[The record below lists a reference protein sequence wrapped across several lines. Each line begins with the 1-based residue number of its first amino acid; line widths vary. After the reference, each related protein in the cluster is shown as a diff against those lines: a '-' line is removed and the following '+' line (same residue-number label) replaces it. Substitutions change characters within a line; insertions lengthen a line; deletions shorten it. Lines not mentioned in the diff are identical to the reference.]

1 MTGKIR
7 VLIADDEA
15 LLRDGLQTILNLEED
30 MEVVGLAADGRE
42 AYERA
47 QELQP
52 DVVLL
57 DIRMPGMDGVESLRL
72 IKRALPR
79 TKAVMLTTFNDE
91 DYIVSALAAGADGYL
106 LKDLEGQQLIDA
118 IRRASRDQLMLP
130 AKVAGKLAERL
141 AVLQAIDD
149 TKKKM
154 KKLDTDIIDLT
165 PREREIAALMVQGL
179 TNREIADHLSLS
191 EGTIK
196 NYISV
201 IYSKL
206 GTSDRTRAVSYLASY
221 LAKHL
226 ESPEHP

>member
-1 MTGKIR
+1 MTEKIR
-7 VLIADDEA
+7 VLIADDEV
-15 LLRDGLQTILNLEED
+15 LLRDGLRTIIDLEED
-30 MEVVGLAADGRE
+30 MEVAGMAADGRE
-42 AYERA
+42 AYELA
-47 QELQP
+47 QELRP

-79 TKAVMLTTFNDE
+79 TKVVMLTTFNDE
-91 DYIVSALAAGADGYL
+91 EYIVGALAAEADGYL
-106 LKDLEGQQLIDA
+106 LKDLEGQQLVDA
-118 IRRASRDQLMLP
+118 VRRAAQDQLMLP

-141 AVLQAIDD
+141 AMLQAIEDIKRG
-149 TKKKM
+149 TRARG
-154 KKLDTDIIDLT
+154 TDMTTDLT

-191 EGTIK
+191 EGTVK

-206 GTSDRTRAVSYLASY
+206 GTSNRTQAIAY
-221 LAKHL
+221 LAKYL
-226 ESPEHP
+226 K